1 MDKAVSE
8 RTAIVDH
15 VSVFTDCPVESNDLQ
30 WRDMDSLLTGFRPGF
45 FWLLRRVYHH
55 FLRGRTR
62 RNVGP
67 VPASSLDQKALDC
80 ADSSSANFATF
91 IGKLTPVKGPKDAS
105 TQQEV
110 DVAAAEAL
118 GLTQSQVSMRGLQN
132 EYFYQYSFTIDGEK
146 TKAQFMRLA
155 GAARAG

>member
-1 MDKAVSE
+1 MARYGQPLDWVSPG
-8 RTAIVDH
+8 V
-15 VSVFTDCPVESNDLQ
+15 
-30 WRDMDSLLTGFRPGF
+30 LLAPAPRLP
-45 FWLLRRVYHH
+45 
-55 FLRGRTR
+55 LRGRTR

-80 ADSSSANFATF
+80 ADSSSASFATF
-91 IGKLTPVKGPKDAS
+91 LRKLTPVKGPKDAS

-118 GLTQSQVSMRGLQN
+118 GLTQSQVSIYLSGKGFLKMRRMRGLQN

-146 TKAQFMRLA
+146 TKAQFMRLPSAA
-155 GAARAG
+155 GAG

>member
-1 MDKAVSE
+1 
-8 RTAIVDH
+8 
-15 VSVFTDCPVESNDLQ
+15 
-30 WRDMDSLLTGFRPGF
+30 MDSLLTGFRPGF

-55 FLRGRTR
+55 LLRGRTR

-91 IGKLTPVKGPKDAS
+91 LGKLTPVKGPKDAS

-132 EYFYQYSFTIDGEK
+132 EYFLSTARKPRRNSCDYRALPGRDERS
-146 TKAQFMRLA
+146 R
-155 GAARAG
+155 GAASPGCPSVLY

>member
-55 FLRGRTR
+55 LLRGRTR

-80 ADSSSANFATF
+80 ADSSSASFATF
-91 IGKLTPVKGPKDAS
+91 LGKLPPCQGA
-105 TQQEV
+105 QGCEY
-110 DVAAAEAL
+110 AA
-118 GLTQSQVSMRGLQN
+118 GGGCRG
-132 EYFYQYSFTIDGEK
+132 
-146 TKAQFMRLA
+146 R
-155 GAARAG
+155 

>member
-30 WRDMDSLLTGFRPGF
+30 WRDMDNSLTGLRPGF
-45 FWLLRRVYHH
+45 FWLLRRVYHDL
-55 FLRGRTR
+55 LRGRTR

-80 ADSSSANFATF
+80 ADSSSRHLPRKADPCQGAE
-91 IGKLTPVKGPKDAS
+91 GC
-105 TQQEV
+105 EY
-110 DVAAAEAL
+110 AA
-118 GLTQSQVSMRGLQN
+118 GGGCRG
-132 EYFYQYSFTIDGEK
+132 
-146 TKAQFMRLA
+146 R
-155 GAARAG
+155 